1 LTTPPGGADIAARA
15 SGLCFAQAAH
25 GQSQETFAAQEHAV
39 VEDNRA
45 AISVATPARD
55 ARPRPRLHRISHRYR
70 LFIWNAHVSS
80 MAQTETE
87 PSENCS
93 HSSHA
98 ICSSTGGG
106 GGGGH

>member
-1 LTTPPGGADIAARA
+1 LTTPLGGADIAARA
-15 SGLCFAQAAH
+15 SGPYFGQTAH
-25 GQSQETFAAQEHAV
+25 GLPQETLAAQQHAV

-45 AISVATPARD
+45 AISVAASAGD
-55 ARPRPRLHRISHRYR
+55 ARTRPRLHRISHRYR
-70 LFIWNAHVSS
+70 LFIWNDHVSS

-98 ICSSTGGG
+98 ICSLTGGG